1 MEYLKSVLR
10 QEVGFFD
17 TQVGS
22 STNFEVISAISGDA
36 QLIQDVMAD
45 KVLILET
52 YTLWV
57 RSGGVIL
64 TKRILCRKLSFDIQL
79 MCHASITKVVLMCY
93 HPNTFG
99 P

>member
-22 STNFEVISAISGDA
+22 STNFEVITAISGDA

-45 KVLILET
+45 KVLILFM
-52 YTLWV
+52 LFLL
-57 RSGGVIL
+57 GGVWIGMM
-64 TKRILCRKLSFDIQL
+64 RSRK
-79 MCHASITKVVLMCY
+79 
-93 HPNTFG
+93 
-99 P
+99 